1 VPASEVT
8 NPLLPAMFI
17 MAVVVRIR
25 DGLVVGSKLNR
36 PTGFAGSP
44 HAPTSAALSGRRLFW
59 ARVGWLVILVLY
71 IGLFS
76 ASIPVY
82 YDWLINFGHPDLH
95 RATLRTS
102 LEAAGISI
110 DSYARYELSISVTSA
125 IVCSVVSVAIFWR
138 RSDDWMALLTGLGLL
153 AFGIFFRT
161 DGPTALVQQYPAVSL
176 PVNLLALFGSMSFI
190 LFLYLFPS
198 GRFVPRWT
206 RWIPTLWGMHE
217 IAYYFFPNSVFN
229 ISRKFPLLD
238 LLVLVGFFCIGVGA
252 QIYRYRH
259 VSGRVERQQT
269 KWVVFGMVSAALGG
283 LAFRLPLSISPTLRT
298 FASPY
303 ASFAFEA
310 AVTGFLLLI
319 PLSIGIAILR
329 YHLWH
334 IDIIINRTLVYGAL
348 TASLAT
354 VYFGGV
360 AAVQAIFRTLTG
372 QQEQPQLAIVVSTL
386 VIAALFNPLR
396 RRIQSFID
404 RRFYR
409 RKYDA
414 RKTLEAFSAK
424 IRDETDLEA
433 LSDDL
438 VGVVRETMQPTHVS
452 LWLRPEPDA
461 KGEQEIQP

>member
-1 VPASEVT
+1 VT
-8 NPLLPAMFI
+8 NPLLPVAFI
-17 MAVVVRIR
+17 MAAVVRIR
-25 DGLVVGSKLNR
+25 DGLVVDPKLNR
-36 PTGFAGSP
+36 LAEFPSSP

-59 ARVGWLVILVLY
+59 ARLGWLVIFVLY
-71 IGLFS
+71 VGLFS
-76 ASIPVY
+76 ASIPAY
-82 YDWLINFGHPDLH
+82 YDWLINFGNLDLDP
-95 RATLRTS
+95 ATLRTS
-102 LEAAGISI
+102 LEVAGISI
-110 DSYARYELSISVTSA
+110 DSYVRYELAISVTSV

-153 AFGIFFRT
+153 AFGVFFRT
-161 DGPTALVQQYPAVSL
+161 DGPTALGHQYPAVWL
-176 PVNLLALFGSMSFI
+176 PVSLLAFLGSMLFI
-190 LFLYLFPS
+190 LFLYLFPN

-206 RWIPTLWGMHE
+206 RWIPILWGIHE
-217 IAYYFFPNSVFN
+217 VAYYFFPDSIFN
-229 ISRKFPLLD
+229 ISKTLPLLD
-238 LLVLVGFFCIGVGA
+238 LLVSVAFFSIGVGA

-269 KWVVFGMVSAALGG
+269 KWVVFGMISAVLGG
-283 LAFRLPLSISPTLRT
+283 LLFLLPLNISPTLVNFR
-298 FASPY
+298 SPY
-303 ASFAFEA
+303 VFAFEA
-310 AVTGFLLLI
+310 AVAGFLLLI

-348 TASLAT
+348 SASLAA
-354 VYFGGV
+354 VYLGGV
-360 AAVQAIFRTLTG
+360 AAVQAIFRALTS

-396 RRIQSFID
+396 RRIQTFID

-409 RKYDA
+409 RKYNA
-414 RKTLEAFSAK
+414 RKTHETFSAK

-452 LWLRPEPDA
+452 LWLRPEPDT
-461 KGEQEIQP
+461 KDEQEVQP

>member
-1 VPASEVT
+1 MAAVAR
-8 NPLLPAMFI
+8 I
-17 MAVVVRIR
+17 M
-25 DGLVVGSKLNR
+25 DGLGVDPKLNR
-36 PTGFAGSP
+36 PAEFPSSP

-59 ARVGWLVILVLY
+59 ARLGWLVIFVLY

-76 ASIPVY
+76 TSIPAY
-82 YDWLINFGHPDLH
+82 YDWLINFGNLDLNP
-95 RATLRTS
+95 ATLRTS

-110 DSYARYELSISVTSA
+110 DSYARYELAISVTSV

-138 RSDDWMALLTGLGLL
+138 RSDDWMALLTSLGLL

-161 DGPTALVQQYPAVSL
+161 DGPTVLGQQYPAVWLEVS
-176 PVNLLALFGSMSFI
+176 LLAFFGSMLFI

-206 RWIPTLWGMHE
+206 RWIPILWGMHE
-217 IAYYFFPNSVFN
+217 VAYYFFPDSIFN
-229 ISRKFPLLD
+229 ISRTLPLLD
-238 LLVLVGFFCIGVGA
+238 LLVSVAFFSIGVGA
-252 QIYRYRH
+252 QIYRYRR

-269 KWVVFGMVSAALGG
+269 KWVVFGMVSAVLGG
-283 LAFRLPLSISPTLRT
+283 LLFLLPLNIYPTLVNFR
-298 FASPY
+298 SPY
-303 ASFAFEA
+303 VFAFEA
-310 AVTGFLLLI
+310 AVAGFLLLI

-334 IDIIINRTLVYGAL
+334 IDIIINRTLVYSAL
-348 TASLAT
+348 TASLAA
-354 VYFGGV
+354 VYLGGV
-360 AAVQAIFRTLTG
+360 AAVQAIFRALTS

-396 RRIQSFID
+396 RRIQTFID

-409 RKYDA
+409 RKYNA
-414 RKTLEAFSAK
+414 RKTHEAFSAK

-438 VGVVRETMQPTHVS
+438 VGVVRETMQPAHVS
-452 LWLRPEPDA
+452 LWLRPEPDV
-461 KGEQEIQP
+461 KDEQEVQP